1 MADFFFVI
9 LEGILSDILVFL
21 VAQMEIPVFAPW
33 AAAAA
38 RALRAQLS
46 PGVAQR
52 AVGLLGRARG
62 KYLKH
67 VCNEFISLL
76 PKRKLGKGK
85 FLAREGLV

>member
-1 MADFFFVI
+1 MADFFFVV

-33 AAAAA
+33 AAATA
-38 RALRAQLS
+38 RTLRAQLS
-46 PGVAQR
+46 PGVAQH
-52 AVGLLGRARG
+52 AVGLLGRARS
-62 KYLKH
+62 KYLKN